1 MAIESPTYRV
11 QIRLVMPA
19 PLKEALDKYAGNNN
33 QTVSYV
39 IREAI
44 AHHIQAPIRLARMYE
59 HEAGYNKSKAQNERG
74 KSDRILLK
82 ALKETSPELIA
93 QAMQQATQHNK
104 EN

>member
-1 MAIESPTYRV
+1 
-11 QIRLVMPA
+11 MPA
-19 PLKEALDKYAGNNN
+19 PLKEALDKYAGINN

-44 AHHIQAPIRLARMYE
+44 AHRINAPVRLARMYE
-59 HEAGYNKSKAQNERG
+59 HEAGYNKSKAQNERR

-93 QAMQQATQHNK
+93 RAMQQATTNSK
-104 EN
+104 EIT

>member
-1 MAIESPTYRV
+1 MAIDQPTYRV

-19 PLKEALDKYAGNNN
+19 PLKEALDKYAGINN

-44 AHHIQAPIRLARMYE
+44 TRHINVSIRLARMYE
-59 HEAGYNKSKAQNERG
+59 HESNYDKSKAQNERR
-74 KSDRILLK
+74 KQDRILLK

-93 QAMQQATQHNK
+93 TMMQQATQNK
-104 EN
+104 GV